1 MPANALRE
9 RLASL
14 TGGSQPRPRHL
25 PPARAAP
32 AEFEP
37 VDTPFGTAWRWE
49 EVLPVGRL
57 RRARPAYVLGDLAP
71 DDFCFVDTETTGL
84 AGGTGTYAFC
94 AAIARPHELGVQ
106 LVQLFLHEPSGE
118 PAFLWALARELERT
132 PGMATYNGAAF
143 DLPLLRTRWLLARL
157 PGELP
162 EPRHLDLLHLARG
175 LLRPRLDSCTLRSV
189 EERLLGFERVDDIA
203 GELIPQAYFDH
214 LRQGWSQ
221 HLPAVLEHNRQDVL
235 SLQHLLHRL
244 LARLNG
250 EDPLMEGLDWLALGL
265 HLHRRGRR
273 SSGWR
278 ALRTAAE
285 LGEPRAELMIARR
298 KAILLEWRLHRPAA
312 ALRIVE
318 AALDRLGPEADLEK
332 RLARLRKRARRSG

>member
-162 EPRHLDLLHLARG
+162 EPR
-175 LLRPRLDSCTLRSV
+175 
-189 EERLLGFERVDDIA
+189 
-203 GELIPQAYFDH
+203 
-214 LRQGWSQ
+214 
-221 HLPAVLEHNRQDVL
+221 
-235 SLQHLLHRL
+235 
-244 LARLNG
+244 
-250 EDPLMEGLDWLALGL
+250 
-265 HLHRRGRR
+265 
-273 SSGWR
+273 SS
-278 ALRTAAE
+278 
-285 LGEPRAELMIARR
+285 
-298 KAILLEWRLHRPAA
+298 
-312 ALRIVE
+312 
-318 AALDRLGPEADLEK
+318 
-332 RLARLRKRARRSG
+332 